1 MLSGNDWNGL
11 SFRNCNCM
19 HIALL
24 GIREMLKK
32 KKDLPPIDCTTFSY
46 KIWLDLK
53 LSLTQ
58 TQFYTIFLVVV
69 IKVRVLSHIDQ
80 VFLGCAIYKP

>member
-19 HIALL
+19 RVALL
-24 GIREMLKK
+24 GIGEMLKK
-32 KKDLPPIDCTTFSY
+32 KKDLPPIDCTTFQLQNLVRLI
-46 KIWLDLK
+46 IWLDWK

-58 TQFYTIFLVVV
+58 TQFYTIYLVVV
-69 IKVRVLSHIDQ
+69 S
-80 VFLGCAIYKP
+80 Y